1 MNYYKVFYWI
11 SVADKMSDVLGVLCI
26 IFGIFT
32 GVSLIGYFWSTSECS
47 SSVNNGST
55 APEHQNTSYN
65 EWNIWKKTW
74 RNQFFLWVILF
85 IIVTFSNIA
94 LPSKKD
100 FLVIIAGG
108 AVGNFITSD
117 SSAKQIPGELTL
129 LLREKLKSEI
139 QDVSLTDKIK
149 DTLISKSKE
158 ELMEIIKNKK

>member
-1 MNYYKVFYWI
+1 MNWYKIFYWI
-11 SVADKMSDVLGVLCI
+11 SVADKMSNILEALCI

-32 GVSLIGYFWSTSECS
+32 AVSLIGYFWSTSECS
-47 SSVNNGST
+47 IAVAGGPVTPEKQNVN
-55 APEHQNTSYN
+55 HN
-65 EWNIWKKTW
+65 EWTIWKKTW
-74 RNQFFLWVILF
+74 RNQFFLWVIAFL
-85 IIVTFSNIA
+85 IVTFGNIA

-139 QDVSLTDKIK
+139 QDVTFTNKK